1 MSIVATARTVVVDVD
16 VRGQQC
22 RAKRS
27 ALCRLQSDARQRD
40 AGGLRI
46 HPPRIAFADQSIILS
61 PFLRISDAKPRL
73 PSFTPTVID
82 VHFPPNSY
90 GKTPDVGD
98 VPFANL
104 ALIIRPLRRRWRLAH
119 WECGGRAPSRLRL
132 IASSNTVGVS
142 TGKSAGLAPLG
153 FGDDRSKMAFCHISR
168 RRFRD

>member
-1 MSIVATARTVVVDVD
+1 MSGETFRFMSSSKRCSPARRRWSSNTSAADRLRRSIDHSVPLSSHIRCKAAAAKLHTNGD
-16 VRGQQC
+16 RCPLSAQQ
-22 RAKRS
+22 
-27 ALCRLQSDARQRD
+27 
-40 AGGLRI
+40 LR
-46 HPPRIAFADQSIILS
+46 
-61 PFLRISDAKPRL
+61 
-73 PSFTPTVID
+73 
-82 VHFPPNSY
+82 
-90 GKTPDVGD
+90 KTPDVGD